1 MKRVQRK
8 RTKGWKMPENTV
20 YVGRPTKWGN
30 PFTIEKYKNSGCYGV
45 NAPGKYLNG
54 IIEEYSPLP
63 FLGKDEALKVACE
76 CYKMMIGRD
85 EFLMKELEELRGKD
99 LACWCSLS
107 SPCHA
112 DILIEL
118 LA

>member
-8 RTKGWKMPENTV
+8 RTKGWKMPRNTK

-30 PFTIEKYKNSGCYGV
+30 PFSIEKYKNSGCYGV
-45 NAPGKYLNG
+45 VAPGKYLSN

-63 FLGKDEALKVACE
+63 FLDKIEAAQAACE
-76 CYKMMIGRD
+76 CYKMMIERD
-85 EFLMKELEELRGKD
+85 KFMMQELEELKDKD
-99 LACWCSLS
+99 LACWCPLN

-112 DILIEL
+112 DVL
-118 LA
+118 LDMLK